1 MEKYKYIDCHSHP
14 QDIWYKKDNV
24 NSDEILENLASDGGA
39 TIAIGTDYEN
49 SLQAINLAK
58 KHENVWATIGIH
70 PADNHAEVYSEEKF
84 QELLNLGGEKVVGI
98 GECGLDYF
106 YFKSD
111 FEKKRKADPEFK
123 LAYDEYVEQHKAR
136 QRGVFISQIE
146 FAAKN
151 NLPLVLHGRPSKNS
165 MDAYRDMLDIL
176 ENPPA
181 WQGDESPCQAGG
193 LRGHAHFF
201 VGNLEIAKRFL
212 DLGFLMSYD
221 GPITF
226 TKEYDEVIK
235 FLPIEK
241 IMIETDSPYAA
252 PSPHRGEINY
262 PIYVKHVAEKIAE
275 LKNLSLAEVLEITK
289 NNTIK
294 LFELK

>member
-1 MEKYKYIDCHSHP
+1 MSNIEKYKYIDCHSHP
-14 QDIWYKKDNV
+14 QDIWYKKESMNA
-24 NSDEILENLASDGGA
+24 DELLQNLASDGGA
-39 TIAIGTDYEN
+39 TIAIGIDYEN
-49 SLQAINLAK
+49 SLQAINLTK

-70 PADNHAEVYSEEKF
+70 PADNHIEVYNEEKF
-84 QELLNLGGEKVVGI
+84 QELLNLGGDKVVGI

-106 YFKSD
+106 YFDKIKKEKPD
-111 FEKKRKADPEFK
+111 FDIEKE
-123 LAYDEYVEQHKAR
+123 KAR
-136 QRGVFISQIE
+136 QVEVFKKQIE

-151 NLPLVLHGRPSKNS
+151 NLPLVLHGRPAKNS

-176 ENPPA
+176 ENNPPTRS
-181 WQGDESPCQAGG
+181 GDLSPDRVGG

-235 FLPIEK
+235 FLPMEK

-275 LKNLSLAEVLEITK
+275 LKNISLAEVLEITK

-294 LFELK
+294 LFRLK